1 MSLVSSGHC
10 KLVSWEPCRLVSLER
25 YMLAS

>member
-1 MSLVSSGHC
+1 MSLVSLGHC
-10 KLVSWEPCRLVSLER
+10 KLVSWEPCMLVFSER